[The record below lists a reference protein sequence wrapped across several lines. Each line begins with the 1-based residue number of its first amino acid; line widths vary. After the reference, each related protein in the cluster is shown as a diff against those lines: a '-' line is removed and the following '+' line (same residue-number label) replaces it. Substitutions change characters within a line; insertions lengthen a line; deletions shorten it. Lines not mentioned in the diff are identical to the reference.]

1 MNHSKTLY
9 STLHIGLVR
18 YIHDSTIHKGH
29 LCLCSKLKSS
39 HGWQWLRLLWL
50 KSYLFSSRL
59 LCVRHDDCWLCFIL
73 SKFLECNLSKYLQ
86 ISSSVEILGPV
97 WSPASHLPLSYHCTG
112 GHFIQHGQKT
122 SWSQG
127 PAFSSQPDDIYDGL
141 NFVIL
146 FCEIVVCPAGVP
158 LCSALHCLHPAS
170 CPALPPGI
178 ISTVWS
184 AGPAGRDFVTLHA
197 AAWYYRDIVLWH
209 SIVT

>member
-1 MNHSKTLY
+1 MTGESVTELLSTFSHWWSIASLDSIVITFMAECIDSNECYLRQPTKLWYLKWNTILFMNHSKTLY

-73 SKFLECNLSKYLQ
+73 SKFLECKLSKYLQ

-97 WSPASHLPLSYHCTG
+97 WSPASH
-112 GHFIQHGQKT
+112 
-122 SWSQG
+122 
-127 PAFSSQPDDIYDGL
+127 
-141 NFVIL
+141 
-146 FCEIVVCPAGVP
+146 
-158 LCSALHCLHPAS
+158 
-170 CPALPPGI
+170 
-178 ISTVWS
+178 
-184 AGPAGRDFVTLHA
+184 
-197 AAWYYRDIVLWH
+197 
-209 SIVT
+209 